1 MAAERI
7 TGLPVFSTPSRV
19 VLAAV
24 IGLVGATLSVPANA
38 SAATST
44 PVSVGVVI
52 PLSVQGGRDG
62 FIDAPALAEY
72 TSPTGLLTRELDSV
86 ANTDVAIGIDP
97 MIIASIRLLG
107 TSAPESAT
115 AWLDRLGTLDNETFA
130 LSYADSDVTAGLQA
144 GSTEVIAPTSFDFA
158 IDPAL
163 FGTEV
168 VETPDP
174 EQTPAGPGET
184 PALPT
189 SENLLDWN
197 YSLGTVV
204 WPQVNTVTS
213 DDLAILGASYD
224 TTILNSGNV
233 KRPSTGVAASTV
245 GTTATVVTDDDISA
259 LFAAT
264 IHAETSTDWQQS
276 FDELASAVA
285 RVPGR
290 STSGGA
296 SILLGI
302 DRGGFDT
309 ETRLRATLTALDNLA
324 SANTVPF
331 SQLSDARVGDAT
343 LVESPHTDV
352 RIGLVRSMLD
362 AEKSDAA
369 FATVAENPE
378 LITGD
383 FRIRLIAAMAP
394 QWNRYPG
401 GWGAEVRNY
410 LTDSI
415 TLRSSVSI
423 ARSSD
428 LIFGDRGSIP
438 IYVNNELDQPVT
450 VYIAVEPLSPVL
462 TVEDQNFEVVVE
474 PQSQRRAQIPAVSR
488 SNGEVAIGISMHSGA
503 DVPIGTKKWV
513 TVNVQAGWE
522 TPTITILGIAVFAMF
537 VFGIVRSIRRR
548 RKLKAELAA
557 ESANASAHTTA
568 EPGTE

>member
-24 IGLVGATLSVPANA
+24 IGLVGATISVPANV

-62 FIDAPALAEY
+62 FIEAPALAEY

-86 ANTDVAIGIDP
+86 ANTDAAIGVDP

-115 AWLDRLGTLDNETFA
+115 AWLDRLAELDNETFA
-130 LSYADSDVTAGLQA
+130 LSYADSDVTVGLQA
-144 GSTEVIAPTSFDFA
+144 GSPDVVAPTSFDFA
-158 IDPAL
+158 IDPSL
-163 FGTEV
+163 FGTQV

-174 EQTPAGPGET
+174 EQTPADPGET

-197 YSLGTVV
+197 YSLESVV

-213 DDLAILGASYD
+213 DDLDILSSSYA

-233 KRPSTGVAASTV
+233 KRASPGVAATTV
-245 GTTATVVTDDDISA
+245 GTSSTVVTDDELSA
-259 LFAAT
+259 LFATT
-264 IHAETSTDWQQS
+264 IHAESSTEWQQS
-276 FDELASAVA
+276 FDRLAAAVA

-296 SILLGI
+296 SILLGV

-309 ETRLRATLTALDNLA
+309 ETRLRATLTALDNL
-324 SANTVPF
+324 STANTVPL
-331 SQLSDARVGDAT
+331 SQISAAT
-343 LVESPHTDV
+343 AGTAKIVESPHTDV

-362 AEKSDAA
+362 AEKSDGA

-401 GWGAEVRNY
+401 GWGAEVSNY
-410 LTDSI
+410 LADSI

-438 IYVNNELDQPVT
+438 IYVNNDLDQPVT
-450 VYIAVEPLSPVL
+450 VYITVEPLSPVL

-488 SNGEVAIGISMHSGA
+488 SNGEVAIGISMHSVA
-503 DVPIGTKKWV
+503 NVPIGTKKWV
-513 TVNVQAGWE
+513 SVNVQAGWE
-522 TPTITILGIAVFAMF
+522 TPTITILGIAVFGMF

-548 RKLKAELAA
+548 RRLKADLAITP
-557 ESANASAHTTA
+557 E
-568 EPGTE
+568 EPNMLNEPDPT

>member
-24 IGLVGATLSVPANA
+24 IGLVGATISVPANV

-86 ANTDVAIGIDP
+86 ANTDAAIGVDP

-115 AWLDRLGTLDNETFA
+115 AWLDRLAELDNETFA
-130 LSYADSDVTAGLQA
+130 LSYADSDVTVGLQA
-144 GSTEVIAPTSFDFA
+144 GSPDVVAPTSFDFA
-158 IDPAL
+158 IDPSL
-163 FGTEV
+163 FGTQV

-174 EQTPAGPGET
+174 EQTPADPGET

-197 YSLGTVV
+197 YSLESVV

-213 DDLAILGASYD
+213 DDLDILSSSYA

-233 KRPSTGVAASTV
+233 KRASSGVAATTV
-245 GTTATVVTDDDISA
+245 GTSSTVVTDDELSA
-259 LFAAT
+259 LFATT
-264 IHAETSTDWQQS
+264 IHAESSTEWQQS
-276 FDELASAVA
+276 FDRLAAAVA

-296 SILLGI
+296 SILLGV

-309 ETRLRATLTALDNLA
+309 ETRLRATLTALDNL
-324 SANTVPF
+324 STANTVPL
-331 SQLSDARVGDAT
+331 SQISAAT
-343 LVESPHTDV
+343 AGTAKIVESPHTDV

-362 AEKSDAA
+362 AEKSDGA

-401 GWGAEVRNY
+401 GWGAEVSNY
-410 LTDSI
+410 LADSI

-438 IYVNNELDQPVT
+438 IYVNNDLDQPVT
-450 VYIAVEPLSPVL
+450 VYITVEPLSPVL

-488 SNGEVAIGISMHSGA
+488 SNGEVAIGISMHSVA
-503 DVPIGTKKWV
+503 NVPIGTKKWV
-513 TVNVQAGWE
+513 SVNVQAGWE
-522 TPTITILGIAVFAMF
+522 TPTITILGIAVFGMF

-548 RKLKAELAA
+548 RRLKADLAITP
-557 ESANASAHTTA
+557 E
-568 EPGTE
+568 EPNMLNEPDPT

>member
-7 TGLPVFSTPSRV
+7 TGLPVFSTPSRI

-24 IGLVGATLSVPANA
+24 IGLVGATISVPANA
-38 SAATST
+38 QAARST
-44 PVSVGVVI
+44 PVSVGVVV
-52 PLSVQGGRDG
+52 PLSVQGGREG
-62 FIDAPALAEY
+62 FIDAAALAEY

-86 ANTDVAIGIDP
+86 ANTDAAIGVDP

-107 TSAPESAT
+107 TNAPESAT
-115 AWLDRLGTLDNETFA
+115 DWLDRLAELDNETFA
-130 LSYADSDVTAGLQA
+130 LTYADSDVTVGLQA
-144 GSTEVIAPTSFDFA
+144 GSPEVVAPMSFDFA

-163 FGTEV
+163 FGTQT

-174 EQTPAGPGET
+174 EQTPAAPGET

-189 SENLLDWN
+189 SDNLLDWN

-213 DDLAILGASYD
+213 ADLAILGGGYD

-233 KRPSTGVAASTV
+233 KRSNAGVSASTIDD
-245 GTTATVVTDDDISA
+245 TATVVTDDEISA
-259 LFAAT
+259 LFATT
-264 IHAETSTDWQQS
+264 IHAESSTEWQQS
-276 FDELASAVA
+276 FDVLAAAIA

-290 STSGGA
+290 SASGGA

-324 SANTVPF
+324 TADTVPF
-331 SQLSDARVGDAT
+331 SEISAARAGNASII
-343 LVESPHTDV
+343 ESPHTEV
-352 RIGLVRSMLD
+352 RVDLVRSMLD

-401 GWGAEVRNY
+401 GWGDEVENY
-410 LTDSI
+410 LADSVA
-415 TLRSSVSI
+415 LRSSVSI

-438 IYVNNELDQPVT
+438 IYVNNDLDQAVT
-450 VYIAVEPLSPVL
+450 VYITVEPLSPVL

-474 PQSQRRAQIPAVSR
+474 PRSQRRAQIPAVSR

-503 DVPIGTKKWV
+503 DVPVGTKKWV
-513 TVNVQAGWE
+513 TINVQAGWE
-522 TPTITILGIAVFAMF
+522 TPTITILGVAVFVMF

-548 RKLKAELAA
+548 RRLKAETASAIIAA
-557 ESANASAHTTA
+557 E
-568 EPGTE
+568 PDDK

>member
-7 TGLPVFSTPSRV
+7 TGLPVFSTPSRI

-24 IGLVGATLSVPANA
+24 IGLVGATISVPANA
-38 SAATST
+38 QAARST
-44 PVSVGVVI
+44 PVSVGVVV
-52 PLSVQGGRDG
+52 PLSVQGGREG
-62 FIDAPALAEY
+62 FIDAAALAEY

-86 ANTDVAIGIDP
+86 SNTDAAIGVDP

-107 TSAPESAT
+107 SSAPESAT
-115 AWLDRLGTLDNETFA
+115 EWLDRLGALDNETFA
-130 LSYADSDVTAGLQA
+130 LSYADSDVTVGLQA
-144 GSTEVIAPTSFDFA
+144 GSPEVVAPTSFDFA

-163 FGTEV
+163 FGTQT

-174 EQTPAGPGET
+174 EQTPAAPGET

-189 SENLLDWN
+189 SDNLLDWN
-197 YSLGTVV
+197 YTLGTVV
-204 WPQVNTVTS
+204 WPQANTVTS
-213 DDLAILGASYD
+213 DDLAILGGAYD
-224 TTILNSGNV
+224 TTILNSANV
-233 KRPSTGVAASTV
+233 KRSNTGVSASTI
-245 GTTATVVTDDDISA
+245 GDAATVVTDDEISA
-259 LFAAT
+259 LFETT
-264 IHAETSTDWQQS
+264 IHAESSTEWQKS
-276 FDELASAVA
+276 FDVLAAAVA

-290 STSGGA
+290 SASGGA

-309 ETRLRATLTALDNLA
+309 ETRLRATLTALDNLSTA
-324 SANTVPF
+324 DTVPF
-331 SQLSDARVGDAT
+331 TEISGARAGNASI
-343 LVESPHTDV
+343 VESPHTEV
-352 RIGLVRSMLD
+352 RVDLVRSMLD

-401 GWGAEVRNY
+401 GWGAEVENY
-410 LTDSI
+410 LADSV

-438 IYVNNELDQPVT
+438 IYVNNDLDQAVT
-450 VYIAVEPLSPVL
+450 VYITVEPLSPVL

-474 PQSQRRAQIPAVSR
+474 PRSQRRAQIPAVSR

-503 DVPIGTKKWV
+503 DVPVGTKKWV
-513 TVNVQAGWE
+513 TINVQAGWE
-522 TPTITILGIAVFAMF
+522 TPTITILGVAVFVMF

-548 RKLKAELAA
+548 RKLKAETG
-557 ESANASAHTTA
+557 SAVIAS
-568 EPGTE
+568 EPDDK

>member
-24 IGLVGATLSVPANA
+24 IGLVGATISVPANV

-86 ANTDVAIGIDP
+86 SNTDAAIGVDP

-115 AWLDRLGTLDNETFA
+115 AWLDRLAELDNETFA
-130 LSYADSDVTAGLQA
+130 LSYADSDVTVGLQA
-144 GSTEVIAPTSFDFA
+144 GSPDVVAPTSFDFA
-158 IDPAL
+158 IDPSL
-163 FGTEV
+163 FGTQV

-174 EQTPAGPGET
+174 EQTPADPGET

-189 SENLLDWN
+189 SENLLEWN
-197 YSLGTVV
+197 YSLESVV

-213 DDLAILGASYD
+213 DDLDILNSSYA

-233 KRPSTGVAASTV
+233 KRASPGIAATTV
-245 GTTATVVTDDDISA
+245 GASSTVVTDDELSA
-259 LFAAT
+259 LFATT
-264 IHAETSTDWQQS
+264 IHAESSNEWQES
-276 FDELASAVA
+276 FDRLAAAVA

-290 STSGGA
+290 SASGGA

-309 ETRLRATLTALDNLA
+309 ETRLRATLTALDNLS
-324 SANTVPF
+324 SANTVPL
-331 SQLSDARVGDAT
+331 SQISGAAAGTAT
-343 LVESPHTDV
+343 IVESPHTDV

-362 AEKSDAA
+362 AEKSDGA

-410 LTDSI
+410 LADSI
-415 TLRSSVSI
+415 DLRSSVSI

-438 IYVNNELDQPVT
+438 IYVNNDLDQPVT
-450 VYIAVEPLSPVL
+450 VYITVEPLSPVL

-488 SNGEVAIGISMHSGA
+488 SNGEVAIGISMHSVA
-503 DVPIGTKKWV
+503 NVPIGTKKWV
-513 TVNVQAGWE
+513 SVNVQAGWE
-522 TPTITILGIAVFAMF
+522 TPTITILGIAVFGMF

-548 RKLKAELAA
+548 RRLKADLAITP
-557 ESANASAHTTA
+557 E
-568 EPGTE
+568 EPNMLNEPDPT